1 MASRSRPTF
10 FIGGDNMHTKR
21 DLRQL
26 QKQKLQAYQG
36 PDRLAEETALQAKLF
51 DTAQWAAAKTIAV
64 VLSTPMEL
72 NTQPIIAQAWAAGKQ
87 VVVPKIVAKQMHFV
101 AITPQTTF
109 AAGALNIQEPQHS
122 TPYPPENIDLVI
134 VPGLAYT
141 KQGGRLGFGAGYYDR
156 FLSTYRGQTIAL
168 ALTPQLL
175 ETLPLESHDQVIDQV
190 LTS

>member
-1 MASRSRPTF
+1 
-10 FIGGDNMHTKR
+10 MHTKR
-21 DLRQL
+21 DLRQV

-36 PDRLAEETALQAKLF
+36 PDRLTEETALRAKLF
-51 DTAQWAAAKTIAV
+51 NTTQWAAAKTIAV

-72 NTQPIIAQAWAAGKQ
+72 NTQPIIAHAWANGKQ
-87 VVVPKIVAKQMHFV
+87 VVVPKIVAKQMQFV

-109 AAGALNIQEPQHS
+109 TAGALNIQEPEED
-122 TPYPPENIDLVI
+122 TVYPPENIDLVI

-156 FLSTYRGQTIAL
+156 FLSTYTGQTIAL

-175 ETLPLESHDQVIDQV
+175 ETLPSEPHDQVIDQV
-190 LTS
+190 LTR